1 MLFATNFIAN
11 RKRQKRKT
19 CFYLFIYYVR
29 LLISSRKQVKFVSI
43 HQANAFVNQNSAR
56 LPSKQFPAKKQGNLC
71 A

>member
-1 MLFATNFIAN
+1 MRTEKEKNEKRVFI
-11 RKRQKRKT
+11 
-19 CFYLFIYYVR
+19 YLFIYYVR

-43 HQANAFVNQNSAR
+43 HQANAFVNQNLAR